1 MPQNPFNQ
9 TLDWTVQGKYAR
21 VTDDDGRV
29 FEGWVERV
37 HHGRGSVV
45 MHDVTTGD
53 DEQLGSVFVRL
64 PGTIEV
70 LKPRR
75 RIEWQSLDE
84 LSPHPA
90 HDGAFT
96 PADATIRRC
105 YRNQYA
111 GSFPVVRENG
121 TIINGHKRVAAA
133 RLAGLTHHPA
143 EVINVTDD
151 QARELFTIAHR
162 EQANQ
167 EQETYEPADSEQDTE
182 ASP

>member
-1 MPQNPFNQ
+1 
-9 TLDWTVQGKYAR
+9 
-21 VTDDDGRV
+21 
-29 FEGWVERV
+29 
-37 HHGRGSVV
+37 

-53 DEQLGSVFVRL
+53 GDQLGSVFVRL

-75 RIEWQSLDE
+75 RIEWRALDE
-84 LSPHPA
+84 LTPHPD

-96 PADATIRRC
+96 PADSIIRRC

-111 GSFPVVRENG
+111 GSFPVIRETG

-133 RLAGLTHHPA
+133 RIAGLEHHPI
-143 EVINVTDD
+143 EVINVTDE

-162 EQANQ
+162 EQAAHD
-167 EQETYEPADSEQDTE
+167 PADTEQDTE